1 MLAAVIMIGEVIAA
15 AVLATLIIL
24 HAFKVD
30 INENTEEN
38 EDDKN

>member
-1 MLAAVIMIGEVIAA
+1 MLAAVIMISEVIAA

-24 HAFKVD
+24 NAFKVD